1 MPGFVAFYQSKPDFV
16 GTDVVII
23 EVKYPQGRTEL
34 QRITINVGTGP
45 GGQKI

>member
-1 MPGFVAFYQSKPDFV
+1 MPV
-16 GTDVVII
+16 GHVPV
-23 EVKYPQGRTEL
+23 EERVRTEL